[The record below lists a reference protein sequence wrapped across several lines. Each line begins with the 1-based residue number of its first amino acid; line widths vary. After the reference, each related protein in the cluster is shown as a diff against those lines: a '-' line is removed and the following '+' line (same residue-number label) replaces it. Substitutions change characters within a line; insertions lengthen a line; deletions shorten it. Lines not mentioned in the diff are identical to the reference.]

1 MKNYRPNR
9 RFVYFANET
18 ACILITTIPILALYA
33 TLNLY
38 ELKDRVC
45 LWCLKSHPQST
56 FNKKAHT
63 IPKSLGGQNYNNNVC
78 DTCNEFFGN
87 KQERNYSI
95 EEALKEAFNISRNRF
110 LSGQKPKKQV
120 GKFRS
125 RFFDIKTRN
134 NKPRLSIKS
143 AFRFDSEFQK
153 LLCRDFKRGLYKM
166 YLEEHNRQTDLGYE
180 EHYNAIRDF
189 ARFDKFDM
197 PIFYFV
203 RAVGLFPMFGREAE
217 TPVLIFDRMLY
228 LYSNDKFVEI
238 EFLGH
243 VFGFPITNV
252 SSDEINNYLN
262 ESVKTKKKHFSK
274 FTLIEK
280 LTDIDLA
287 LSILETPNN

>member
-1 MKNYRPNR
+1 MN
-9 RFVYFANET
+9 
-18 ACILITTIPILALYA
+18 
-33 TLNLY
+33 
-38 ELKDRVC
+38 DRIC
-45 LWCLKSHPQST
+45 LWCSKSNSQTT

-78 DTCNEFFGN
+78 DACNEYFGN

-110 LSGQKPKKQV
+110 LSSQKPKKQV

-134 NKPRLSIKS
+134 KKLRLSIKP
-143 AFRFDSEFQK
+143 AFRFDGDFQK
-153 LLCRDFKRGLYKM
+153 QLCRDFKRGLYKM
-166 YLEEHNRQTDLGYE
+166 YFEELNRQTDLGYAK
-180 EHYNAIRDF
+180 HYDAIRDF
-189 ARFDKFDM
+189 ARSDRFDM
-197 PIFYFV
+197 PVFYFV
-203 RAVGLFPMFGREAE
+203 KAVGLFPMFRREAE

-243 VFGFPITNV
+243 VFGFATTNV
-252 SSDEINNYLN
+252 SSDEINSYLN
-262 ESVKTKKKHFSK
+262 ESLKTKQKHFRT

-287 LSILETPNN
+287 LSILDTT